1 MTFADDFLTFAD
13 VSLTFEDAD
22 VLQALMGVG
31 LRAPA
36 IDTIVTIDIH
46 KYCSDEFL
54 MLKKYSKKTINHK
67 NLGRVSR
74 LFYLRCPLD
83 VSKAILHVILG
94 WLAYEKHSMEYG
106 QNRFSTLPHMK
117 DKTS

>member
-1 MTFADDFLTFAD
+1 MTFAD

-54 MLKKYSKKTINHK
+54 MLKKYSKK
-67 NLGRVSR
+67 R
-74 LFYLRCPLD
+74 
-83 VSKAILHVILG
+83 
-94 WLAYEKHSMEYG
+94 
-106 QNRFSTLPHMK
+106 
-117 DKTS
+117 

>member
-1 MTFADDFLTFAD
+1 
-13 VSLTFEDAD
+13 
-22 VLQALMGVG
+22 MGVG

-54 MLKKYSKKTINHK
+54 MLKKIFQKTINHK
-67 NLGRVSR
+67 NLGMVSC

-83 VSKAILHVILG
+83 ISKAILHVILG
-94 WLAYEKHSMEYG
+94 WIAYEKHSNEI
-106 QNRFSTLPHMK
+106 RTKPL
-117 DKTS
+117 